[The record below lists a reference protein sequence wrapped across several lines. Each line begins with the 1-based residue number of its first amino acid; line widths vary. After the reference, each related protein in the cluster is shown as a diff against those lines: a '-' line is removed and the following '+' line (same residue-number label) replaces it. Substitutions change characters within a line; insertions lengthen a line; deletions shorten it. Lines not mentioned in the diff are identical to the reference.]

1 VGGFDVSRVAGKILG
16 LGKSS
21 ERNLWDLRSRGRSIA
36 GSGVL
41 GLPGEGKR
49 EGHAGISV
57 ALGAAQ
63 RWESQEIA
71 AISGVRL
78 AADTDLTNWRDLQTY
93 LESKGIK
100 ASQMARGEVLAWLY
114 TIEGPDFLRRLEGA
128 FSIALWDE
136 NTRRLL
142 LASDPFGIKTLYFCQ
157 DGERVLFAS
166 RIGAV
171 RAAHRRTS
179 GVNPSALMQFL
190 IFSVV
195 TAPLSIFHGIERLRP
210 GFFLTYEKG
219 VLRQLPYWD
228 LQYIESKNH
237 GEKGWAVLLREQLRQ
252 AVHRH
257 LSECNPEQTGA
268 YLSGGTDS
276 SSVVA
281 FMSEKFQHAHSC
293 SISFPVSGFNEIE
306 YARATARCFQS
317 RHHELCLSPQDTL
330 NVIPR
335 IIEYFDEPFAN
346 SSALASYHCAL
357 LAKRMG
363 LDTLLAGDGGDEL
376 FAGNERYATDRRFA
390 VYQSVP
396 KWFRKG
402 ILEPFASLLPA
413 NGGPLSLPR
422 RYIRRAN
429 IPNPRRIFSYNVF
442 LSADPGDIFEQGF
455 LEEAPPE
462 LWMNIADAHY
472 NEAHASSDLNRMM
485 HLDLK
490 IILADNDLRK
500 VSGTAELAG
509 VRVRYPLLDRHL
521 AEFSGTIPTN
531 LKLKGSEK
539 RYIFK
544 RAMKGILPDMVLF
557 KKKHGFGVPI
567 GDWFLQDAG
576 LRTLAQEVLSDPRT
590 RQRGYFRTEFYD
602 QVVDLHRRDH
612 AGYYGE
618 VIWYLVALELW
629 HRQHLD
635 SAAGR
640 SGRAD

>member
-1 VGGFDVSRVAGKILG
+1 MSGICGVCEVGAELSRALLDAMLK
-16 LGKSS
+16 
-21 ERNLWDLRSRGRSIA
+21 
-36 GSGVL
+36 VL
-41 GLPGEGKR
+41 ALPGEGGR
-49 EGHAGISV
+49 AGYAGTSV

-71 AISGVRL
+71 AIAGVRL
-78 AADTDLTNWRDLQTY
+78 ASDTDLTNWNDLQAH
-93 LESKGIK
+93 LESKGMR
-100 ASQMARGEVLAWLY
+100 ASQMTRGETLAWLY
-114 TIEGPDFLRRLEGA
+114 TIEGPDFLRRLEGG

-136 NTRRLL
+136 NSQQLL
-142 LASDPFGIKTLYFCQ
+142 LASDPLGIKTLYFCR
-157 DGERVLFAS
+157 DGERILFAS
-166 RIGAV
+166 RTGAV
-171 RAAHRRTS
+171 QAADRRAAD
-179 GVNPSALMQFL
+179 VNPSAVMQFL

-195 TAPLSIFHGIERLRP
+195 TAPLSIFRGIERLRP
-210 GFFLTYEKG
+210 GFFLTFEKG
-219 VLRQLPYWD
+219 VLRQHQYWN
-228 LQYIESKNH
+228 LEYLESRNRD
-237 GEKGWAVLLREQLRQ
+237 EKDWAVQLREQMRG

-257 LSECNPEQTGA
+257 LAECNPEQTGA

-281 FMSEKFQHAHSC
+281 FMSEKFPHAHSC
-293 SISFPVSGFNEIE
+293 SISFPVTGYNEIE
-306 YARATARCFQS
+306 YARATAHHFQS
-317 RHHELCLSPQDTL
+317 RHHELCLSPQDAIDA
-330 NVIPR
+330 IPR
-335 IIEYFDEPFAN
+335 LIEFYDEPFAN

-357 LAKRMG
+357 LAKQNG

-376 FAGNERYATDRRFA
+376 FAGNERYATDKRFA
-390 VYQSVP
+390 IYQSVP
-396 KWFRKG
+396 KWFRRR
-402 ILEPFASLLPA
+402 ILEPVVGLLPA

-429 IPNPRRIFSYNVF
+429 IPNPRRMFSYNVF
-442 LSADPGDIFEQGF
+442 LSTDPGRIFEQGF
-455 LEEAPPE
+455 LEQAPPE
-462 LWMNIADAHY
+462 SWMGIADAHF

-509 VRVRYPLLDRHL
+509 VRVRYPLLDRRL
-521 AEFSGTIPTN
+521 AEFSGTIPTS

-544 RAMKGILPDMVLF
+544 RAMKGILPDMVLA

-567 GDWFLQDAG
+567 GNWFLQDAG
-576 LRTLAQEVLSDPRT
+576 LRTLAQDVMNDPRT

-602 QVVDLHRRDH
+602 QVADLHRRDH
-612 AGYYGE
+612 AAFYGE

-635 SAAGR
+635 NVAGR
-640 SGRAD
+640 RMRAN

>member
-1 VGGFDVSRVAGKILG
+1 VSGICGICEAGAEL
-16 LGKSS
+16 
-21 ERNLWDLRSRGRSIA
+21 SRA
-36 GSGVL
+36 ALDAMLAVL
-41 GLPGEGKR
+41 ALPGEGGRK
-49 EGHAGISV
+49 GYAGTSV

-71 AISGVRL
+71 AIAGVRL
-78 AADTDLTNWRDLQTY
+78 ASDTDLTNWNALRAH
-93 LESKGIK
+93 LESKGIR
-100 ASQMARGEVLAWLY
+100 ASQMTRGETLAWLY
-114 TIEGPDFLRRLEGA
+114 TMEGPDFLRRLEGG

-136 NTRRLL
+136 NSHRLL
-142 LASDPFGIKTLYFCQ
+142 LASDPLGIKTLYFRR

-166 RIGAV
+166 RTGAV
-171 RAAHRRTS
+171 QAASIRAAD
-179 GVNPSALMQFL
+179 VNPSAVVQFL

-195 TAPLSIFHGIERLRP
+195 TGPLSIYRGSEKLRP
-210 GFFLTYEKG
+210 GFFLTFEKG
-219 VLRQLPYWD
+219 VLRQHSYWD
-228 LQYIESKNH
+228 LEYLESRNRD
-237 GEKGWAVLLREQLRQ
+237 EKDWAVQLREQMRG

-257 LSECNPEQTGA
+257 LAECNQEHTGA

-281 FMSEKFQHAHSC
+281 FMSEKFPHAHSC
-293 SISFPVSGFNEIE
+293 SISFPVTGYNEIE
-306 YARATARCFQS
+306 YARATAHHFQS
-317 RHHELCLSPQDTL
+317 RHHELCLSPQDAIDA
-330 NVIPR
+330 IPR
-335 IIEYFDEPFAN
+335 LIEFYDEPFAN

-357 LAKRMG
+357 LAKRNG

-376 FAGNERYATDRRFA
+376 FAGNERYATDKRFA
-390 VYQSVP
+390 IYQSFP
-396 KWFRKG
+396 KWFRRG
-402 ILEPFASLLPA
+402 ILEPLANLLPA

-429 IPNPRRIFSYNVF
+429 IPNPRRMFSYNVF
-442 LSADPGDIFEQGF
+442 LSTDPGRIFEQGF
-455 LEEAPPE
+455 LDQAPPDG
-462 LWMNIADAHY
+462 WMGIADAHF
-472 NEAHASSDLNRMM
+472 NEAHANSELNRMM

-490 IILADNDLRK
+490 IILADNDLKK

-509 VRVRYPLLDRHL
+509 IRVRYPLLDRQL
-521 AEFSGTIPTN
+521 AEFSGTIPTS

-544 RAMKGILPDMVLF
+544 RAMKGILPDMVLA

-567 GDWFLQDAG
+567 GNWFLQDAG
-576 LRTLAQEVLSDPRT
+576 LRTLAQDVLNDPRT

-612 AGYYGE
+612 AAFYGE

-635 SAAGR
+635 SVAGR
-640 SGRAD
+640 RMRAD

>member
-1 VGGFDVSRVAGKILG
+1 VSGICGICEAGAEL
-16 LGKSS
+16 
-21 ERNLWDLRSRGRSIA
+21 SRA
-36 GSGVL
+36 ALDAMLAVL
-41 GLPGEGKR
+41 ALPGEGGRK
-49 EGHAGISV
+49 GYAGTSV

-71 AISGVRL
+71 AIAGVQL
-78 AADTDLTNWRDLQTY
+78 ASDTDLTNWNALRAH
-93 LESKGIK
+93 LESKGIR
-100 ASQMARGEVLAWLY
+100 ASQMTRGETLAWLY
-114 TIEGPDFLRRLEGA
+114 TMEGPDFLRRLEGG
-128 FSIALWDE
+128 FSVALWDE
-136 NTRRLL
+136 NSHRLL
-142 LASDPFGIKTLYFCQ
+142 LATDPLGIKTLYFRR

-166 RIGAV
+166 RTGAV
-171 RAAHRRTS
+171 QAAS
-179 GVNPSALMQFL
+179 ISAADVNPSAVVQFL

-195 TAPLSIFHGIERLRP
+195 TGPLSIYRGSEKLQP
-210 GFFLTYEKG
+210 GFFLTFEKG
-219 VLRQLPYWD
+219 VLRQHSFWD
-228 LQYIESKNH
+228 LEYLESRNRD
-237 GEKGWAVLLREQLRQ
+237 EKDWAVQLREQMRG

-257 LSECNPEQTGA
+257 LAECNQEHTGA

-281 FMSEKFQHAHSC
+281 FMSEKFPHAHSC
-293 SISFPVSGFNEIE
+293 SISFPVTGYNEIE
-306 YARATARCFQS
+306 YARATARHFQS
-317 RHHELCLSPQDTL
+317 RHHELCLSPQDAIDA
-330 NVIPR
+330 IPR
-335 IIEYFDEPFAN
+335 LIEFYDEPFAN

-357 LAKRMG
+357 LAKRNG

-376 FAGNERYATDRRFA
+376 FAGNERYAMDKRFA
-390 VYQSVP
+390 IYQSFP
-396 KWFRKG
+396 KWFRQG
-402 ILEPFASLLPA
+402 ILEPLANLLPA

-429 IPNPRRIFSYNVF
+429 IPNPRRMFSYNIF
-442 LSADPGDIFEQGF
+442 LSTDPGRIFEQGF
-455 LEEAPPE
+455 LDQAPPDG
-462 LWMNIADAHY
+462 WMGIADAHF
-472 NEAHASSDLNRMM
+472 NEAHANSELNRMM

-509 VRVRYPLLDRHL
+509 VRVRYPLLDRQL
-521 AEFSGTIPTN
+521 AEFSGTIPTS

-544 RAMKGILPDMVLF
+544 RAMKGILPDMVLA

-567 GDWFLQDAG
+567 GNWFLQDAG
-576 LRTLAQEVLSDPRT
+576 LRTLAQDVLNDPRT

-612 AGYYGE
+612 AAFYGE

-635 SAAGR
+635 SVAGR
-640 SGRAD
+640 RMRAD